1 MLDERRRSW
10 CFKPRAAG
18 ASHGCHFVG
27 CFRQEEVVGMTSHDR
42 LLNRIRKQCLSKA
55 GTTEELPFDD
65 RTLVFKVGGKMF
77 CLLDAFEFDGCGLKC
92 DPEQILDLKASYEGL
107 ERGSQIKTC
116 WVLVH
121 PEPYGDVPLER
132 FEDSLI
138 KAMRLYGRA

>member
-1 MLDERRRSW
+1 
-10 CFKPRAAG
+10 
-18 ASHGCHFVG
+18 
-27 CFRQEEVVGMTSHDR
+27 MTSHDR

-92 DPEQILDLKASYEGL
+92 DPEQILDLKASYEGV
-107 ERGSQIKTC
+107 GKGAYMNPKH

-132 FEDSLI
+132 FEELLDQSYALVWKGLTRKVKMSI
-138 KAMRLYGRA
+138 EE